1 MTTPEHASHFPG
13 GSGMSVPVARRQLF
27 ARKGRT
33 LAGLAGIALAL
44 LLVLALKA
52 LLAGAEERLTGYI
65 DRSGGD
71 VVVAQEGVRTMHMTE
86 SVLAEPVAPAIA
98 SVPGVARATPIVY
111 VPATLE
117 RGEERSL
124 VYLIGEDPAAG
135 TIRLVSG
142 RRARGGEIVVDEA
155 LANLIGARPGTTV
168 TALGRS
174 FRVVGQI
181 AGTSSL
187 ASSIALAERTD
198 LAELIRREGSINHVF
213 VRARA
218 GVGAAELADRIEQS
232 VPGVTA
238 STQAEFSRSERR
250 LVGDMSTDI
259 VRAMIFVGFL
269 IGVAVAGLVAYNTT
283 LAQLRDYAL
292 LRALGLRARRAL
304 ALVLA
309 QVGALVVLGFALA
322 VALVGLLA
330 WLLPQ
335 LSPTL
340 AVSIR
345 PRDVTLAFAV
355 AAAVSAV
362 AAAFPVLRVAGIDP
376 ASVFRR

>member
-1 MTTPEHASHFPG
+1 V
-13 GSGMSVPVARRQLF
+13 SVPVARRQLL
-27 ARKGRT
+27 ASKGRT

-65 DRSGGD
+65 DRSGAD

-86 SVLAEPVAPAIA
+86 SVLPGGVATAIRG
-98 SVPGVARATPIVY
+98 VPGVERAASIVY

-117 RGEERSL
+117 RGASRSL
-124 VYLIGEDPAAG
+124 VYLIGEDPG
-135 TIRLVSG
+135 VSSIRLVSG
-142 RRARGGEIVVDEA
+142 RRAGAGEIVVDEA
-155 LANLIGARPGTTV
+155 LADLIGARPGTSV
-168 TALGRS
+168 SALGRS

-187 ASSIALAERTD
+187 ASSIALAERTS
-198 LAELIRREGSINHVF
+198 LAKLIRRERTVNYVF
-213 VRARA
+213 VRARD
-218 GVGAAELADRIEQS
+218 GVSATELAARVERS

-238 STQAEFSRSERR
+238 STRAEFSRSERR

-259 VRAMIFVGFL
+259 VRAMVFVGFL
-269 IGVAVAGLVAYNTT
+269 IGVAVAGLVAYSAT
-283 LAQLRDYAL
+283 LSQLRDYAV

-309 QVGALVVLGFALA
+309 QVGTLVVLGFALA
-322 VALVGLLA
+322 VALVGLLG
-330 WLLPQ
+330 WLLPRV
-335 LSPTL
+335 SPTL
-340 AVSIR
+340 AVSVR
-345 PRDVTLAFAV
+345 SRDVLLAFAV
-355 AAAVSAV
+355 AAAVSAL
-362 AAAFPVLRVAGIDP
+362 AAAFPVLRVARVDP